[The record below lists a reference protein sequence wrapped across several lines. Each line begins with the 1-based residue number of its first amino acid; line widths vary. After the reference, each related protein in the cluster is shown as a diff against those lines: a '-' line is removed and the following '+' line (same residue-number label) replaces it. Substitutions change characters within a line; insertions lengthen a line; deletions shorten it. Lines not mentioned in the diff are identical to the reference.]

1 MENLTE
7 VLSKTSDEK
16 KFESEFFT
24 GGEKKDLMRSY
35 DLWTD
40 DLEVLDFLQSENSKK
55 MSTTNKLKL
64 HVETGKIYFNN
75 NNTSESIFYFFLKQQ
90 DPTKR
95 IIDHDFVYSGS
106 HNYYFQWLVDGF
118 DSQEKTKLD
127 VLTSKNAKF
136 FFYRMN
142 EVLQANNLPLKKVK
156 HGVVTEDYIAIEK
169 IQSQNLQYFVES
181 ALEACRRKNSGEKVY

>member
-1 MENLTE
+1 
-7 VLSKTSDEK
+7 
-16 KFESEFFT
+16 
-24 GGEKKDLMRSY
+24 MRSY

-55 MSTTNKLKL
+55 MLTTNKLKL

-75 NNTSESIFYFFLKQQ
+75 NDTSESIFYFFLKQQ

-127 VLTSKNAKF
+127 VLTSKNTKF
-136 FFYRMN
+136 FFYGMN